1 MLCLLHKLSILDY
14 IPLFAEE
21 PPGGGGGG
29 FRKTFVESS
38 LSLLEVLDDV
48 VDEDID
54 DDEAGMSA
62 FIGPLLSK
70 SLDEDLNLLEDSCS
84 CLGGSPS
91 PSSAMRDKYSSSILA
106 LFPPPPP
113 DPGGPPSPGRLDLK

>member
-1 MLCLLHKLSILDY
+1 MLCKLTIIEYY
-14 IPLFAEE
+14 IPLLAED

-38 LSLLEVLDDV
+38 LSLLAVFDDAD
-48 VDEDID
+48 DEDID

-70 SLDEDLNLLEDSCS
+70 SLDEEDLYLLEDSCS

-113 DPGGPPSPGRLDLK
+113 PEPGGPPSPGRLDLK